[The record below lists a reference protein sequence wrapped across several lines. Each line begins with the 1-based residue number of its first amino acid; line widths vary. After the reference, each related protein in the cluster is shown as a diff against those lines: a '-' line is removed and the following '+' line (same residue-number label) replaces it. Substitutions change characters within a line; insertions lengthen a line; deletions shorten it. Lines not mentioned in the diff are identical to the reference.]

1 MAQPRNLRRGRRPA
15 GRYPLARRS
24 GSVRTRLRV
33 PAAGLS
39 QAVNGHFH
47 FHTCVRVCHASGVR
61 RDNRVGSSTGPF
73 GTLIGRTQHLELRL
87 LLGYFGTFPIDLADK
102 VHSLTNRSP
111 CRRPN
116 VRSPDGRGQTGQ
128 PLFAPRLARPGLDR
142 CERSRAAHSSS
153 LKRRTEGQESHMTAG
168 LITYR
173 PRPAHDRGR

>member
-1 MAQPRNLRRGRRPA
+1 M
-15 GRYPLARRS
+15 
-24 GSVRTRLRV
+24 RV

-39 QAVNGHFH
+39 QAVNGHSH

-61 RDNRVGSSTGPF
+61 RDNRVSSSTRPF

-168 LITYR
+168 LITY
-173 PRPAHDRGR
+173 HRGRLTIVDGDRLEAASCECYRTATNLLRSVTDGSGTR